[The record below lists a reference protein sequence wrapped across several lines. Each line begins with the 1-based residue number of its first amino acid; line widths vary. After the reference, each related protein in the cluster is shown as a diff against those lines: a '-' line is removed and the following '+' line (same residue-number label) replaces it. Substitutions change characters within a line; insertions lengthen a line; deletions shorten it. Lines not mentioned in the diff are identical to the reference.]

1 LYSKDYEVVR
11 FYRTIM
17 KVFVGLGNPGEKYSK
32 NRHNIGFRVLEEMSI
47 IKKIKSWYKKFHA
60 EICEYRLNGEK
71 ILLVKPQTYMNNSGQ
86 AVCELK
92 SFYKLE
98 NTNIIVIHDDLD
110 LIPGKIK
117 VKSSGGHGGHNG
129 LRSIHD
135 FIGSDYIRLRIGI
148 GHPGHKDKVSNY
160 VLSDFSTTDFLWIEN
175 VLKQVPLGM
184 DFLLEG
190 KYSRFLNNI
199 ALQ

>member
-1 LYSKDYEVVR
+1 
-11 FYRTIM
+11 M

-86 AVCELK
+86 TVCELK